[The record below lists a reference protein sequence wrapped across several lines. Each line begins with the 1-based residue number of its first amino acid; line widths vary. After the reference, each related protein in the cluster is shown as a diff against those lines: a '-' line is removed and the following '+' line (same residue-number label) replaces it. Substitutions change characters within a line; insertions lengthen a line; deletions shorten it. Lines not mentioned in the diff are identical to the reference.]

1 MFLFFSFPFS
11 FKIGNE
17 RGPTLWHFPQTE
29 RREKTSLMEDLVYL
43 VKTSSVFVHVCL
55 LCVLRAG
62 SIVMLVQENKLEI
75 YRTYAVL

>member
-1 MFLFFSFPFS
+1 MAFPPRL
-11 FKIGNE
+11 
-17 RGPTLWHFPQTE
+17 RGE
-29 RREKTSLMEDLVYL
+29 KKTSLMEDLVCL

-75 YRTYAVL
+75 YRMYAVL

>member
-1 MFLFFSFPFS
+1 
-11 FKIGNE
+11 
-17 RGPTLWHFPQTE
+17 
-29 RREKTSLMEDLVYL
+29 MEDLVYL

-75 YRTYAVL
+75 HRTYAVL